1 MELFDETTVSMK
13 FRGNKLKRFESMKLV
28 VSKGYGKQ
36 IITTGSIIG
45 GQISNEVLNLF
56 KKDSKVKNGLKFF
69 DGLAGQ

>member
-1 MELFDETTVSMK
+1 M
-13 FRGNKLKRFESMKLV
+13 

-56 KKDSKVKNGLKFF
+56 KKDSKVNNGLKFF